1 MNLPRMAGVALGLI
15 STLLGLYGLLH
26 VKPLP
31 LSARLGALAPIDR
44 NQDGRVSVTEWMQ
57 AGRAPV
63 EMEKLDVDRDGFIG
77 PAESRPR
84 RKPAGGGD

>member
-26 VKPLP
+26 VEPLP
-31 LSARLGALAPIDR
+31 LSAKLGALAPIDR
-44 NQDGRVSVTEWMQ
+44 NQDGRISVTEWAQ
-57 AGRAPV
+57 AGRAPA
-63 EMEKLDVDRDGFIG
+63 EMVKLDANRDGFIA

-84 RKPAGGGD
+84 RKPAGGGE